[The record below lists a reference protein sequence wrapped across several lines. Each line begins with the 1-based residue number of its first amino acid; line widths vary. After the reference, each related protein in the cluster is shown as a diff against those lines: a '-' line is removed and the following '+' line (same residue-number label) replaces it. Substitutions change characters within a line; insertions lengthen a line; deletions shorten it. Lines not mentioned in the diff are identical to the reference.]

1 MSDQRS
7 SSGDDFSRFDPLP
20 NSMGGTDV
28 GDVGDTSASLGSGRS
43 GAGGPA
49 NSSRSADRTS
59 NPANFSG
66 DQTGSTSTPGAGT
79 MDKAKDTMNKAR
91 DAMGDVQQ
99 KATEMTDQAGQ
110 KADVTKDKAASGL
123 DSLAGTL
130 RDRGQSMGD
139 GQMGQMATMA
149 ADRLEQGAEMLRSKD
164 TDQLV
169 MELEDVI
176 RRRPVESLLVAAA
189 AGYLL
194 SRAL

>member
-7 SSGDDFSRFDPLP
+7 NSGDDYSRFDPLP
-20 NSMGGTDV
+20 NTMGGSDV
-28 GDVGDTSASLGSGRS
+28 GDVGDTSSSLGEGRS
-43 GAGGPA
+43 GAGSMSNSNRLA
-49 NSSRSADRTS
+49 NQTS
-59 NPANFSG
+59 NPANFVGS
-66 DQTGSTSTPGAGT
+66 QSGSTSASGGGA
-79 MDKAKDTMNKAR
+79 MDQAK

-99 KATEMTDQAGQ
+99 KASDMTDQATQ
-110 KADVTKDKAASGL
+110 KADMGKDKAASGL
-123 DSLAGTL
+123 DSLASTL
-130 RDRGQSMGD
+130 RDKSQTMGD
-139 GQMGQMATMA
+139 GQMGNMATMA

-176 RRRPVESLLVAAA
+176 RQHPLESLLIAAG